1 MKTLTLDEARRVID
15 AAIARAEA
23 ISAPM
28 NIAVADA
35 GGNLVAHVRMDG
47 AFFGS
52 VAVSIDKAWTS
63 AAFQCPTAALGE
75 LTKPDGGAWGLAQ
88 SNAGRVM
95 VFGGGLPLVRDGAQ
109 VGAIGVSGGSVEQDV
124 EVAQAGVAAL

>member
-1 MKTLTLDEARRVID
+1 MLTLAEARTMID
-15 AAIARAEA
+15 AAVTEAERIGAR
-23 ISAPM
+23 M

-35 GGNLVAHVRMDG
+35 GGNLIAHVRMDG

-63 AAFQCPTAALGE
+63 AAFQMPSGDLGNI
-75 LTKPDGGAWGLAQ
+75 TKPGDPAWGLAQ

-95 VFGGGLPLVRDGAQ
+95 VFPGGLPVIRSGAL
-109 VGAIGVSGGSVEQDV
+109 VGAIGVSGGGVDEDV
-124 EVAQAGVAAL
+124 RVARAGVDALG